1 MLVYSFNFQIY
12 RYMID
17 IEQIKNISIVDY
29 LAQNGIKPT
38 KVIAGRYW
46 YRSPFREEKD
56 PSFCVNNN
64 NMWAD
69 FSEPK
74 KQTSRG
80 GTHWHDIIDLIMF
93 MYSVDFM
100 GAVDTLCSLS
110 NIPKFTPS
118 ENVVS
123 ENRIEVIDEKTITY
137 KKLTDYLK
145 GRRITLSVANKYCK
159 QIFYKIKGKDRVL
172 FAIGFRADNGKW
184 VLRNQG
190 FKGCTGQDITTIKVA
205 GSSSYA
211 VFEGFF
217 DFLSFVEECGKP
229 KVNCIIL
236 NSVTNI
242 GCAYDAFSAATRVYV
257 MLDNDNKGREVT
269 SDLQAKFGAKIVD
282 KSGHYSPYKDYNE
295 YWVEKGGCHD

>member
-1 MLVYSFNFQIY
+1 
-12 RYMID
+12 MID
-17 IEQIKNISIVDY
+17 IEQIKNISIVDF

-38 KVIAGRYW
+38 RVIAGRYW
-46 YRSPFREEKD
+46 YRSPLREEKD
-56 PSFCVNNN
+56 PSFCVNNK

-80 GTHWHDIIDLIMF
+80 DTYWHDIIDLVMHL
-93 MYSVDFM
+93 YSVDFM

-110 NIPKFTPS
+110 NIPKFIPS
-118 ENVVS
+118 ENIVS
-123 ENRIEVIDEKTITY
+123 ECRIEVIDEKSITY

-145 GRRITLSVANKYCK
+145 GRRISLSVANKYCR
-159 QIFYKIKGKDRVL
+159 QIFYKVKGKDRVL
-172 FAIGFRADNGKW
+172 FAIGFQTDNGKW

-190 FKGCTGQDITTIKVA
+190 FKGCTGQDITTIKVS

-242 GCAYDAFSAATRVYV
+242 RRAYDAFSAATRVYV

-282 KSGHYSPYKDYNE
+282 KSEHYSPYKDYNE
-295 YWVEKGGCHD
+295 YWVEKGGRHD